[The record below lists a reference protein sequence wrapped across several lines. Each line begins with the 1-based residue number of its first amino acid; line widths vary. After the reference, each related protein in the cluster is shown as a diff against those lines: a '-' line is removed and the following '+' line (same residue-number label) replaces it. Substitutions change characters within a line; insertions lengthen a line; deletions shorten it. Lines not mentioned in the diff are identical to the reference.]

1 VFQWMSALSLWLDR
15 RVCGIVGHKLRDL
28 DPSDDKILARVE
40 FCKRCGE
47 PVFNRQAKKKEDCR

>member
-1 VFQWMSALSLWLDR
+1 MSDLSLWLDR
-15 RVCGIVGHKLRDL
+15 RVCDIVGHKLRDL